1 MGFVVVSE
9 IAGLFLSFE
18 DAVKHC
24 YNEEKMK
31 FKGEETPESHR

>member
-1 MGFVVVSE
+1 MGFVVVSQ

-18 DAVKHC
+18 DAVKH

-31 FKGEETPESHR
+31 FKEWETSESHR